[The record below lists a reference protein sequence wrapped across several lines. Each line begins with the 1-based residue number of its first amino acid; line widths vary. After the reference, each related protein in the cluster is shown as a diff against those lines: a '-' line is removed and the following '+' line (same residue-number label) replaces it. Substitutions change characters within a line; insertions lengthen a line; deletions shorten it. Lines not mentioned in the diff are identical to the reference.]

1 MCIRDSLQA
10 DPLEPPRGILEHV
23 DQIFGMARNFHLSA
37 DLACLVDDAHRCLFD
52 RDVQSGIMFH
62 AALLP
67 LMLVAASTQ
76 TTSIISLKRSAS
88 TECWDRGGRPNTP
101 SDRRDPR
108 GRQGTDRLPDRHAG
122 ERAKL

>member
-1 MCIRDSLQA
+1 
-10 DPLEPPRGILEHV
+10 
-23 DQIFGMARNFHLSA
+23 
-37 DLACLVDDAHRCLFD
+37 
-52 RDVQSGIMFH
+52 MFH

-101 SDRRDPR
+101 SEQAMLGEGGVVVERD
-108 GRQGTDRLPDRHAG
+108 
-122 ERAKL
+122 